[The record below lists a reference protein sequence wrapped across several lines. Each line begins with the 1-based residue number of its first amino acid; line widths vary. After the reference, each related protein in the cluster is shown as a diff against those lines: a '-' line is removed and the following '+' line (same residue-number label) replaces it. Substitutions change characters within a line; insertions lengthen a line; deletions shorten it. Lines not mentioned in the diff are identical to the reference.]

1 MIRYFATNRSIADL
15 EASTDRRSERL
26 QLQTGGYYFVDME
39 RYMAFYLGEVEPS
52 VMPKSAIV
60 KNSDADIFSSFLT
73 KKEIESIVVCVHGFN
88 VELFEAFT
96 WFRILTETMRNA
108 SPNGSRVVT
117 HPADIAADGRQA
129 PLTAF
134 IGFSWPSNGDVFS
147 YMSDQREAVGS
158 AAAFASLL
166 SRLRSTGKSVKLLC
180 HSMGNYLACNA
191 LKMLINKESS
201 PPHLATNGLSKLMDR
216 IDRRKDD
223 GTHDAE
229 RLVDTFVMIA
239 PDVERRHVVKAAGH
253 DAETN
258 YVGPFYSGLEH
269 LVGNSEI
276 PSCVLLS
283 LYFNKLIFITFDKV
297 CLSTTPHQTP
307 HNGLPEEDQRRV
319 IIRLIFRRE
328 CKASLLG
335 SSSSFRTRER
345 RPMMTSKNIHRA
357 EDEDRRLYR
366 QFVRRGLAC
375 QASVALA
382 NATLGV
388 LVSASL
394 AVHRSGKDW
403 PRHWAS

>member
-158 AAAFASLL
+158 AVAFASLL

-269 LVGNSEI
+269 LVGKAFNVYSRFDGALNVSDLEKK
-276 PSCVLLS
+276 PREALHSVGDALSSVSFGLLDF
-283 LYFNKLIFITFDKV
+283 LERN
-297 CLSTTPHQTP
+297 P
-307 HNGLPEEDQRRV
+307 DQKWEKR
-319 IIRLIFRRE
+319 
-328 CKASLLG
+328 LG
-335 SSSSFRTRER
+335 SAPHPPSAPNNF
-345 RPMMTSKNIHRA
+345 
-357 EDEDRRLYR
+357 
-366 QFVRRGLAC
+366 
-375 QASVALA
+375 ASINATEVAGRKIDHSDHIDSAALA
-382 NATLGV
+382 RCIADCLEI
-388 LVSASL
+388 
-394 AVHRSGKDW
+394 
-403 PRHWAS
+403 

>member
-1 MIRYFATNRSIADL
+1 MRA
-15 EASTDRRSERL
+15 RL
-26 QLQTGGYYFVDME
+26 QRGT
-39 RYMAFYLGEVEPS
+39 
-52 VMPKSAIV
+52 
-60 KNSDADIFSSFLT
+60 
-73 KKEIESIVVCVHGFN
+73 
-88 VELFEAFT
+88 FEAFT

-158 AAAFASLL
+158 AVAFASLL

-269 LVGNSEI
+269 LVGKAFNVYSRFDGALNVSDLEKK
-276 PSCVLLS
+276 PREALHSVGDALSSVSFGLLDF
-283 LYFNKLIFITFDKV
+283 LERN
-297 CLSTTPHQTP
+297 P
-307 HNGLPEEDQRRV
+307 DQ
-319 IIRLIFRRE
+319 
-328 CKASLLG
+328 K
-335 SSSSFRTRER
+335 
-345 RPMMTSKNIHRA
+345 
-357 EDEDRRLYR
+357 
-366 QFVRRGLAC
+366 
-375 QASVALA
+375 
-382 NATLGV
+382 
-388 LVSASL
+388 
-394 AVHRSGKDW
+394 
-403 PRHWAS
+403 

>member
-191 LKMLINKESS
+191 LK
-201 PPHLATNGLSKLMDR
+201 G
-216 IDRRKDD
+216 
-223 GTHDAE
+223 
-229 RLVDTFVMIA
+229 
-239 PDVERRHVVKAAGH
+239 
-253 DAETN
+253 
-258 YVGPFYSGLEH
+258 
-269 LVGNSEI
+269 
-276 PSCVLLS
+276 
-283 LYFNKLIFITFDKV
+283 
-297 CLSTTPHQTP
+297 
-307 HNGLPEEDQRRV
+307 
-319 IIRLIFRRE
+319 
-328 CKASLLG
+328 
-335 SSSSFRTRER
+335 
-345 RPMMTSKNIHRA
+345 
-357 EDEDRRLYR
+357 
-366 QFVRRGLAC
+366 
-375 QASVALA
+375 
-382 NATLGV
+382 
-388 LVSASL
+388 
-394 AVHRSGKDW
+394 
-403 PRHWAS
+403 